1 MPSRL
6 LAPRRTSAAIEAAW
20 PDELDDLRTV
30 VTLSR
35 DHPQDIGQ
43 RQVIAR
49 LDGGPKISLLF
60 GQSVTAEV
68 APGQHLLRA
77 HNTLFRKQVPFT
89 IEPGEHL
96 EFVLINTA
104 RWWTAS
110 MAGILGAAPLFL
122 KVIRRSVR

>member
-1 MPSRL
+1 MPARL

-35 DHPQDIGQ
+35 DHPQDVGQ
-43 RQVIAR
+43 RQVIVR

-60 GQSVTAEV
+60 GQSVTADV

-77 HNTLFRKQVPFT
+77 HNTLFRKKVPFT

-96 EFVLINTA
+96 EFVLINSA

-122 KVIRRSVR
+122 KVIRRSIR

>member
-6 LAPRRTSAAIEAAW
+6 LAPRRTSAAVEAAW
-20 PDELDDLRTV
+20 PEDLDDLRTV

-43 RQVIAR
+43 RQVIVR

-96 EFVLINTA
+96 EFVLINSA